1 MDNKDNKNI
10 NKDRYTKS
18 KIYFEEGENY
28 NLPKESKVQVVDCGN
43 KIIIKH
49 SWRNS
54 NNLKKYIRKDKDH
67 YIDID
72 TGELLEYSRKSQ
84 YKTKKE
90 IVKAMKYLRELI
102 QANFKGNFNE
112 LFITVTCR
120 NEVTDI
126 RKIKRYAK
134 YFIKKLKKK
143 YPEKQFEYIYKFERQ
158 ENQNWHIHFLIK
170 DIKNK
175 QLYIPNENIETIWNR
190 GFTKTQRVYDGS
202 STEERLLTQEDEE
215 LLSEEDATTNE
226 ALKSIKVTTQPTKK
240 SYTEG
245 DKFDPT
251 GMVIMAEYSD
261 GTTKTITGYTVTNGG
276 KLVSG
281 QTSVTISYKDG
292 DVTKET
298 TQAITVSEYKSGTST
313 GTGTN
318 TGNQTPSVT
327 KTTDDSAS
335 SKEIP
340 KTGLASI
347 VFPAIVLGI
356 IAGISY
362 IAYKKSNV

>member
-54 NNLKKYIRKDKDH
+54 NNLKKYIRKDKNH
-67 YIDID
+67 YMDID
-72 TGELLEYSRKSQ
+72 TGEIMEYSKNSP

-226 ALKSIKVTTQPTKK
+226 ALKSIKATGK
-240 SYTEG
+240 SVIANYMSKTSQLNDFPRGERIYVKSQG
-245 DKFDPT
+245 IIPPHKTNMKYKDAIDKIRNGKYYF
-251 GMVIMAEYSD
+251 MKE
-261 GTTKTITGYTVTNGG
+261 KTIIVKSSQNDKIINTH
-276 KLVSG
+276 K
-281 QTSVTISYKDG
+281 I
-292 DVTKET
+292 E
-298 TQAITVSEYKSGTST
+298 EYK
-313 GTGTN
+313 
-318 TGNQTPSVT
+318 
-327 KTTDDSAS
+327 K
-335 SKEIP
+335 
-340 KTGLASI
+340 L
-347 VFPAIVLGI
+347 
-356 IAGISY
+356 Y
-362 IAYKKSNV
+362 